1 MIKKT
6 CSYFSIYILCIAVS
20 GCVQA
25 QVALVTA
32 EAALV
37 TAQVANKVV
46 SSDSSNSYI
55 FLGVYEYGKYQ
66 VKVRENDSTCELE
79 LYNYQPNVIL
89 TSLNKKSPEEG
100 KMVDDFKQMDKTGKK
115 KFIKDLYL
123 KRNNI
128 DLGPIEPETAEIE
141 KAKNTTVSTPSPT
154 TK

>member
-1 MIKKT
+1 MIKKA
-6 CSYFSIYILCIAVS
+6 CSYFSIFILCIAVS
-20 GCVQA
+20 GCVRA
-25 QVALVTA
+25 QVAL
-32 EAALV
+32 L
-37 TAQVANKVV
+37 TAQVAHKLG

-66 VKVRENDSTCELE
+66 VKVRENDSTCEFE
-79 LYNYQPNVIL
+79 LYNYQPEVIL
-89 TSLNKKSPEEG
+89 ALLNKKSPEEG

-128 DLGPIEPETAEIE
+128 DLGPIEPETAEVE
-141 KAKNTTVSTPSPT
+141 KAKDTTVPTPSST

>member
-1 MIKKT
+1 M
-6 CSYFSIYILCIAVS
+6 CIAVS

-25 QVALVTA
+25 QVALVA
-32 EAALV
+32 
-37 TAQVANKVV
+37 AQVAHKVV

-66 VKVRENDSTCELE
+66 VKVLENDSTCELE
-79 LYNYQPNVIL
+79 LYNYQPEVIL
-89 TSLNKKSPEEG
+89 ALLNKKSPEEG

-123 KRNNI
+123 KRINI
-128 DLGPIEPETAEIE
+128 DLGPIEPETAEVE
-141 KAKNTTVSTPSPT
+141 KAKDTSVSTPSST